1 MIDFCAIEKDTPLYM
16 SKLDS
21 PMGQWKLVW
30 CDKGLVHSTMDRSC
44 TSFQKGQTV
53 APPEWLKE
61 AWENFW
67 LGEKFTLNLCFL
79 KEPSS
84 FAMSVYRI
92 VAAIP
97 PGKTKSYKDVAAGT
111 GNPRAARAIGSVMRK
126 NPWAPFVP
134 CHRVIGSDGNMC
146 GYGGSGG
153 VELKAAFLEYEKSF

>member
-1 MIDFCAIEKDTPLYM
+1 
-16 SKLDS
+16 
-21 PMGQWKLVW
+21 
-30 CDKGLVHSTMDRSC
+30 
-44 TSFQKGQTV
+44 
-53 APPEWLKE
+53 
-61 AWENFW
+61 
-67 LGEKFTLNLCFL
+67 
-79 KEPSS
+79 
-84 FAMSVYRI
+84 MSVYRI